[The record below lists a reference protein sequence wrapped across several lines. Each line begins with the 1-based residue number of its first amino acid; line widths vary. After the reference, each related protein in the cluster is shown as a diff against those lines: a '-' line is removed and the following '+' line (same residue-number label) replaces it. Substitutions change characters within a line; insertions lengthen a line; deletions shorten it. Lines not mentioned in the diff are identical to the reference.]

1 MEPQVIGIVYVA
13 FHIAV
18 SIQRKNTAVV
28 SLLCHIPHTQ
38 DAKGQ
43 VENSQKAEVAY
54 LCLFILTGLLYRA
67 ILHTEPVIRMEGI
80 VYRRIQIAVERPTE
94 D

>member
-1 MEPQVIGIVYVA
+1 MYVA

-28 SLLCHIPHTQ
+28 SLLCHIPETQ
-38 DAKGQ
+38 DAKGR

-67 ILHTEPVIRMEGI
+67 ILHTEPVIRMGGI
-80 VYRRIQIAVERPTE
+80 VYRRIQIAVERPAE